1 MVPDA
6 ICHMPYAI
14 GRYALKDETLRMEG
28 LHCGHC
34 TALVKNSVELVKGVE
49 SADVTLKSVRVR
61 YDEEIA
67 TRVDIETAIT
77 RFGYKI
83 TDR

>member
-1 MVPDA
+1 M
-6 ICHMPYAI
+6 
-14 GRYALKDETLRMEG
+14 KDETLRMDG

-49 SADVTLKSVRVR
+49 SALVTLKSVRVR

-67 TRVDIETAIT
+67 TREDIVAAVT
-77 RFGYKI
+77 RFGYKV
-83 TDR
+83 TN